1 MPRPKKIPKKDF
13 MDDAH
18 TLMHPIRLQLV
29 ELLGVEGEHYIKEL
43 AKALGEDR
51 RLVSH
56 HLDVLEDYGFVT
68 SRYEISE
75 KPESVGRGLRIYQV
89 TSKVFEVRA
98 ELKMML

>member
-18 TLMHPIRLQLV
+18 TLMHPIRFQLV
-29 ELLGVEGEHYIKEL
+29 ELLGAEGQLYINEL
-43 AKALGEDR
+43 AKALGEKR

-56 HLDVLEDYGFVT
+56 HLDVLEDYGFVV

-75 KPESVGRGLRIYQV
+75 KPGTIGRGLRIYQV
-89 TSKVFEVRA
+89 TPKVAEVRA
-98 ELKMML
+98 ALKKML

>member
-1 MPRPKKIPKKDF
+1 MPRPKKKPEKTF

-29 ELLGVEGEHYIKEL
+29 ECLGVEGQLCIKEL

-56 HLDVLEDYGFVT
+56 HLEILEDYGFVT
-68 SRYEISE
+68 SRREISE
-75 KPESVGRGLRIYQV
+75 NPGSIGRGLRIYQV
-89 TSKVFEVRA
+89 TPKVVKVRA
-98 ELKMML
+98 ELKKML

>member
-1 MPRPKKIPKKDF
+1 
-13 MDDAH
+13 MDDAQ
-18 TLMHPIRLQLV
+18 TLMHPIRFQLV
-29 ELLGVEGEHYIKEL
+29 ELLGAEGQLYIKEL

-56 HLDVLEDYGFVT
+56 HLDVLEDYGFVK

-89 TSKVFEVRA
+89 TPKVAETRT
-98 ELKMML
+98 ELKKML